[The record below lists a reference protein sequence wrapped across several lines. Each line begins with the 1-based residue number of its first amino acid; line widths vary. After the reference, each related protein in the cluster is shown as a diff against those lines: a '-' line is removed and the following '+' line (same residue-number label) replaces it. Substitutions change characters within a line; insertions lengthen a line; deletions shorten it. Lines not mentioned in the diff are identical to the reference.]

1 MIGRRLGQ
9 HTPCNYW
16 SKWQVELV
24 ENLLQFIHQNALVHN
39 VLERWSVEPEIVV
52 SWWDDPLIFTK
63 TNFENLNCHQMS
75 TSILLFQYGSTWWFD
90 MMVKWRV
97 LPCWHHVL
105 IIVIW
110 VICAIPAIDLEFLE
124 DMVHPNYM
132 YNWHPPH
139 SSLPPE
145 GTAAA
150 GASSSESWTSFG
162 RRWPRTFG
170 VRVFEGLQ
178 WDDTYPKT
186 SDFVSNSCSHWGEGL
201 KQHVIANVSSLKLEH
216 ALNICWSH

>member
-90 MMVKWRV
+90 MMVKWRGPTM
-97 LPCWHHVL
+97 LTPCAYN
-105 IIVIW
+105 
-110 VICAIPAIDLEFLE
+110 C
-124 DMVHPNYM
+124 YM
-132 YNWHPPH
+132 SYMC
-139 SSLPPE
+139 
-145 GTAAA
+145 
-150 GASSSESWTSFG
+150 
-162 RRWPRTFG
+162 
-170 VRVFEGLQ
+170 
-178 WDDTYPKT
+178 
-186 SDFVSNSCSHWGEGL
+186 NSCNWLRISWRHGSPKLYVQLAPTPLLVTTRRDSRGR
-201 KQHVIANVSSLKLEH
+201 SLLIRILDIVWQTVAKDIRGQSFWRAAVGWH
-216 ALNICWSH
+216 ISKDIWFCK